1 MLAVI
6 FILFTSKKN
15 MTKKFTNFL
24 ENKKIDLSQLI
35 TIPLH
40 EVFHSI
46 KNDPAK
52 KQNILDHT
60 GSNYVKK
67 LDNLLNI

>member
-1 MLAVI
+1 
-6 FILFTSKKN
+6 
-15 MTKKFTNFL
+15 MTKKFTKSL
-24 ENKKIDLSQLI
+24 KNKKIDISKLI

-40 EVFHSI
+40 EVLNSI
-46 KNDPAK
+46 KNDPAQ

-60 GSNYVKK
+60 GSNYVEK